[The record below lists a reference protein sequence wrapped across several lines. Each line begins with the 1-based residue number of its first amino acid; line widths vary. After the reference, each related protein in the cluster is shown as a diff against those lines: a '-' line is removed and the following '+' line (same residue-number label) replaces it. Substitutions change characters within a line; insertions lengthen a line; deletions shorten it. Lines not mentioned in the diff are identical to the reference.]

1 MDSDENS
8 DSMLVEEEDK
18 IQTCDGQETCVTDTS
33 KKSEEPLR
41 NAVDLFI
48 AEGVYTDCE
57 NILKE
62 YLLLK
67 TSTFEDFARIWK
79 EKKFTDIYTGKE
91 SFAELL
97 EFSEEVLAIAKSF
110 ILPPHSQIKRIG
122 ALYLMY
128 GLYTQQPLS
137 GAVKYRVTPQEW
149 SVILKFVENLKVH
162 GFIDA
167 NYIFHKMSYSG
178 AFLTVANAR
187 EYGLERNFRKYF
199 MSWPARDQEHL
210 PEASYSL
217 ETLMGRVFRGS
228 LKASAEACR
237 SKYNSIK
244 VLLEV
249 SQDSKFQ
256 SVSGA
261 EVDLEAALQ
270 ENLEGSLNRA
280 DSLSGTRTLESLGH
294 VRQFLK
300 EKAFALPAHQ
310 GSQSSSSKDNTA
322 STSLCDTSNNPEQ
335 NDSRIDTG
343 HSDSE
348 SEEESEF
355 KYIVRPPSKR
365 NSRKLKQRKLE
376 KMLSKSNKSSSNKK
390 SSTRASTSRKFVFE
404 EVTGV
409 RPTPEALQSKA
420 VPKGKVGRRKGSKN
434 NPVTIDVDNPS
445 LDESQL
451 IVDIPVKSI
460 KKSSS
465 RSQRQAT
472 KSLPHSAVDEDVPPT
487 HLIDIASKTLD
498 RLKHTSQSAV
508 NEFVIIESIKHK
520 LLAIGK
526 EEVATFCDLH
536 RKLKTHCPILKKRA
550 EIIALLSSLS
560 DITVP
565 KDKQGNV
572 LMEMPLNTIANMES
586 LNLNSKSKAWEKNWE
601 NNNAT
606 NIVVKK
612 STPLST
618 GKLILCLNLFINKL
632 ALIEGT
638 KPNTLSCASPRAVW
652 SESPSHFDQP
662 NVSEQA
668 IIQELLYSFQ
678 GIEGKVLKRDATTN
692 GFYISHKF
700 QLSRPQR
707 RMVERLAE
715 LGWLHNKLDAFR
727 EADKHRSVSKGLIA
741 QALNT
746 VISSEL
752 TEFYRILAD
761 LQSQL
766 HQQTERSIESP
777 MSEGT
782 SRGSGGSLNQPAL
795 TLLQLEVHTRL
806 PFTRLRWLVSVC
818 EACQDKKGGALVS
831 TVHGFL
837 RNGDKYAC
845 NVVHTLLVAVCKPL
859 YAMLSRWILDGELE
873 DPFQEFFIQTNLQI
887 KSDDQLWHEKYKV
900 RESMVPS
907 FISMAQA
914 RKILATGKSINFL
927 RQVCED
933 HSPVN
938 SREMLRQVLEKSSA
952 EALFALDQHSDLQSL
967 MDTTYLEISRR
978 VLDVLNSKYKFM
990 EHMQALRRYLL
1001 LGQGDFIRHLME
1013 ILEPELR
1020 KPASELTSH
1029 SLSGILES
1037 AIRATNAQFED
1048 ASILQRLDVRLLE
1061 HSPGDTGWDIFSMDY
1076 NMDGPIGTV
1085 FSSCTLSYL
1094 MLFNA
1099 LWRAKRIE
1107 WILSLMWKRLT
1118 TSAKML
1124 PRIPELSPVLQ
1135 QLYLLSAEMIH
1146 MIHQLQYYFLFEVME
1161 CSWDKL
1167 ISNVQQAD
1175 GLDDIIKAHNQF
1187 LARIKAGALVDDS
1200 SEELST
1206 QLRTIYDLA
1215 LQLQAQ
1221 EEKLHVCVIR
1231 EVRRRAELEKYV
1243 EEHGTNKS
1251 IESQNQAAIKDFEV
1265 FLSSTKVSLRV
1276 LAQSYQEVVKKFL
1289 LLLASHPDISLQLL
1303 SSRLDFNDHYKRH
1316 DTRLAAPLTYQHRRQ
1331 SEISTQFSSSHLAF
1345 RAPSEPL

>member
-1 MDSDENS
+1 MNS
-8 DSMLVEEEDK
+8 
-18 IQTCDGQETCVTDTS
+18 GH
-33 KKSEEPLR
+33 P
-41 NAVDLFI
+41 
-48 AEGVYTDCE
+48 
-57 NILKE
+57 
-62 YLLLK
+62 
-67 TSTFEDFARIWK
+67 
-79 EKKFTDIYTGKE
+79 
-91 SFAELL
+91 
-97 EFSEEVLAIAKSF
+97 
-110 ILPPHSQIKRIG
+110 
-122 ALYLMY
+122 
-128 GLYTQQPLS
+128 
-137 GAVKYRVTPQEW
+137 
-149 SVILKFVENLKVH
+149 
-162 GFIDA
+162 
-167 NYIFHKMSYSG
+167 
-178 AFLTVANAR
+178 
-187 EYGLERNFRKYF
+187 
-199 MSWPARDQEHL
+199 
-210 PEASYSL
+210 
-217 ETLMGRVFRGS
+217 
-228 LKASAEACR
+228 
-237 SKYNSIK
+237 
-244 VLLEV
+244 
-249 SQDSKFQ
+249 
-256 SVSGA
+256 
-261 EVDLEAALQ
+261 AAL
-270 ENLEGSLNRA
+270 
-280 DSLSGTRTLESLGH
+280 
-294 VRQFLK
+294 V
-300 EKAFALPAHQ
+300 
-310 GSQSSSSKDNTA
+310 
-322 STSLCDTSNNPEQ
+322 
-335 NDSRIDTG
+335 
-343 HSDSE
+343 
-348 SEEESEF
+348 
-355 KYIVRPPSKR
+355 
-365 NSRKLKQRKLE
+365 
-376 KMLSKSNKSSSNKK
+376 
-390 SSTRASTSRKFVFE
+390 
-404 EVTGV
+404 
-409 RPTPEALQSKA
+409 QSKLLYDLC
-420 VPKGKVGRRKGSKN
+420 VRLGENEKGAS
-434 NPVTIDVDNPS
+434 
-445 LDESQL
+445 
-451 IVDIPVKSI
+451 
-460 KKSSS
+460 
-465 RSQRQAT
+465 
-472 KSLPHSAVDEDVPPT
+472 PT
-487 HLIDIASKTLD
+487 HLLGIAIKTLD
-498 RLKHTSQSAV
+498 DHKYISETAV
-508 NEFVIIESIKHK
+508 NEFVIVEGIKQK
-520 LLAIGK
+520 LSLIGK
-526 EEVATFCDLH
+526 EEVATFRDLH
-536 RKLKTHCPILKKRA
+536 RKLKTHCSILKNKA

-560 DITVP
+560 DLTVP
-565 KDKQGNV
+565 SSRSDKV
-572 LMEMPLNTIANMES
+572 LMEMQINSLANMES

-606 NIVVKK
+606 SMVVKK
-612 STPLST
+612 TTPIT
-618 GKLILCLNLFINKL
+618 T
-632 ALIEGT
+632 GT
-638 KPNTLSCASPRAVW
+638 KPHTLSCASPRAVW
-652 SESPSHFDQP
+652 SETSGHFDQP
-662 NVSEQA
+662 NVSEQT

-678 GIEGKVLKRDATTN
+678 GIEGKVLKRDSTSS

-707 RMVERLAE
+707 RIVERLAE
-715 LGWLHNKLDAFR
+715 LGWLHNKLEAFR
-727 EADKHRSVSKGLIA
+727 EADRHRSVSKGLIA

-777 MSEGT
+777 MSEGA
-782 SRGSGGSLNQPAL
+782 SRGSGGSQSSLNQPAL

-806 PFTRLRWLVSVC
+806 PFTRLRWLVAVC

-845 NVVHTLLVAVCKPL
+845 NIVHTLLVAVCKPL

-873 DPFQEFFIQTNLQI
+873 DPFQEFFVQTNLQI

-900 RESMVPS
+900 RESMIPS

-938 SREMLRQVLEKSSA
+938 SREMLRQALEKSSA

-1020 KPASELTSH
+1020 KPASELNSH
-1029 SLSGILES
+1029 NLSGILES
-1037 AIRATNAQFED
+1037 AIRSTNAQFED
-1048 ASILQRLDVRLLE
+1048 VSILQRLDVRLLE

-1187 LARIKAGALVDDS
+1187 LRRIKAGALVDDS

-1215 LQLQAQ
+1215 LQLQAL
-1221 EEKLHVCVIR
+1221 EEKLHVCVVR
-1231 EVRRRAELEKYV
+1231 EVQRRAELEKYI
-1243 EEHGTNKS
+1243 EEHGTNNN
-1251 IESQNQAAIKDFEV
+1251 IEGQNQAAIKEFEQ
-1265 FLSSTKVSLRV
+1265 FLSSTRVGLRV
-1276 LAQSYQEVVKKFL
+1276 LAQSYQEVVKRFL
-1289 LLLASHPDISLQLL
+1289 LLLASHPEISLQLL

-1331 SEISTQFSSSHLAF
+1331 SEVLTAFSSPHSTF